1 MPLPTDIGQ
10 ELMDLS
16 YIGQEVLGLRIFDS
30 HEVPFQADCLPKVP
44 VFKEFGK
51 DIPELMDFWQT
62 CSNLSD
68 SFLNRKGKG

>member
-1 MPLPTDIGQ
+1 
-10 ELMDLS
+10 MDLS

-51 DIPELMDFWQT
+51 DIPELMDF
-62 CSNLSD
+62 
-68 SFLNRKGKG
+68 

>member
-30 HEVPFQADCLPKVP
+30 HEVPFQADCLPKVLQYSRSLARTYP
-44 VFKEFGK
+44 NLWIFDRHEVTFLTVF
-51 DIPELMDFWQT
+51 
-62 CSNLSD
+62 
-68 SFLNRKGKG
+68 